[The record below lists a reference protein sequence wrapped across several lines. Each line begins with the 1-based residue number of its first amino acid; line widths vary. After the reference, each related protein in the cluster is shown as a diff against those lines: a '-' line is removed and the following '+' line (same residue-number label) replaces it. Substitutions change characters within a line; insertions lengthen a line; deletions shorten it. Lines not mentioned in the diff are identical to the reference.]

1 MPDFLNGYDDWRDI
15 RFPTVCALGES
26 EDSIHVTVL
35 PSGPLYDRTVV
46 ISIIDSTGVRPVPF
60 SPDLFDYGRND
71 FKDKIPA
78 NLGFAGFRIHHP
90 INTPDYHD
98 EVAVFVGASYLRA
111 VAKNMSYGMSAR
123 GLAIDTALNTG
134 EEFPVFKTLDRET
147 YAGSKKNH
155 GIRVAG

>member
-1 MPDFLNGYDDWRDI
+1 MTIGVTSALI
-15 RFPTVCALGES
+15 RPA
-26 EDSIHVTVL
+26 
-35 PSGPLYDRTVV
+35 PSGQIRRFHSRYSSSIPGLFYDRTVV
-46 ISIIDSTGVRPVPF
+46 INIVDSTGVRPVPF
-60 SPDLFDYGRND
+60 STDLFDYGRND

-134 EEFPVFKTLDRET
+134 EEFPDFQKVLDRET
-147 YAGSKKNH
+147 HARRKKNH
-155 GIRVAG
+155 GIRLAG